1 MLYTRK
7 GDTGTTGLYGCD
19 QRLSKS
25 SPIAEALGTLD
36 ELNSYIG
43 LIRADIRGRSAF
55 LVPVGKQ
62 RKSAEVLLEDM
73 QQALFIVQAQ
83 MAGADKPMP
92 KAKVTTLERI
102 TDTIESEIPPIH
114 AFSLSGSTYLSAL
127 FDVARTIARRAERR
141 VVEVS
146 EEGMAKVGKHTLAY
160 MNRLSSALFALARYA
175 NHVEEVKEENP
186 TYS

>member
-7 GDTGTTGLYGCD
+7 GDKGDTGLFGCD
-19 QRLSKS
+19 QRMSKS

-55 LVPVGKQ
+55 SVPVGKQ
-62 RKSAEVLLEDM
+62 KKSAEVLLEDM
-73 QQALFIVQAQ
+73 QQTLFIIQAE
-83 MAGADKPMP
+83 MAGAEK
-92 KAKVTTLERI
+92 KVGKGKVSGLERI
-102 TDTIESEIPPIH
+102 TDTIENDIPPIH

-127 FDVARTIARRAERR
+127 FDVARTIVRRAERR

-146 EEGMAKVGKHTLAY
+146 EEGVVKVGKNTLAY
-160 MNRLSSALFALARYA
+160 MNRLSSAMFALARYA
-175 NHVEEVKEENP
+175 NHVEEVKEINP
-186 TYS
+186 DYA

>member
-1 MLYTRK
+1 MLSTRK
-7 GDTGTTGLYGCD
+7 GDSGTTSLYGCN

-36 ELNSYIG
+36 ELNSYLG

-55 LVPVGKQ
+55 SVPVGKQ
-62 RKSAEVLLEDM
+62 RKNAEILLEDM

-83 MAGADKPMP
+83 IAGAEKVMS
-92 KAKVTTLERI
+92 KGKVTSLERI
-102 TDTIESEIPPIH
+102 TDTIEEQIPPIH
-114 AFSLSGSTYLSAL
+114 TFSLSGSTYLSAL

-146 EEGMAKVGKHTLAY
+146 EEGNVKVGTQTLSY

-175 NHVEEVKEENP
+175 NHVESVTEASP
-186 TYS
+186 TYT